1 MFPLFRQEAFIVH
14 QVMHTRQLVHATP
27 ELPFVYLRLIV
38 MLYLQYTFVPFYEV
52 LHQIYIISIYSL
64 LSTRWVNIQNTLI
77 TAAYL
82 QKHLLYLNS
91 MYSYRQKGDTRL
103 KKKGKTSLR
112 PFNSLHRT
120 ECHLSLLTLV
130 TLQINHQLQK
140 VFLYKA
146 REERVRE
153 KVFSKRTLIT
163 CKCHVKSFHQIRSE
177 LFF

>member
-14 QVMHTRQLVHATP
+14 QVIHTRQLVHATP

-38 MLYLQYTFVPFYEV
+38 MLYLYYTFSPFTKSPYPSSD
-52 LHQIYIISIYSL
+52 LYN
-64 LSTRWVNIQNTLI
+64 R
-77 TAAYL
+77 YL
-82 QKHLLYLNS
+82 QPIFKKMGKYLEYFNYSGIFAKASTLKS

-153 KVFSKRTLIT
+153 KVFSK
-163 CKCHVKSFHQIRSE
+163 
-177 LFF
+177 